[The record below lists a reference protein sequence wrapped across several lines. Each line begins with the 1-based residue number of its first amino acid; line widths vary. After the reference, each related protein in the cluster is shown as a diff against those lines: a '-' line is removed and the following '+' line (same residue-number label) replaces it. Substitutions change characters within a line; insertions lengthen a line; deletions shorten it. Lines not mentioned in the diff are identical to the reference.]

1 MRFMM
6 VVSPAAATGRA
17 CSGAPC
23 LITYQSGP
31 IRMEARLREIQRES
45 KGKAEAHAQQN
56 CFTCAHIIMSL
67 SASRSSGLWLPRRNR
82 VHGRRWLPRGS
93 SRLARLDWRRAS
105 DQDGQRIRHR
115 DHPRDSEDQR

>member
-31 IRMEARLREIQRES
+31 IRMEARLREIQRER

-67 SASRSSGLWLPRRNR
+67 SASRSSDFGCRAGIECTAANGCREEAVVLP
-82 VHGRRWLPRGS
+82 G
-93 SRLARLDWRRAS
+93 
-105 DQDGQRIRHR
+105 
-115 DHPRDSEDQR
+115 